1 MEILNNPPEHRVEL
15 GPHPVSAR
23 SAVVDAT
30 GLNRFLQ
37 PDRRVPLQ
45 GVIAELAAQETR
57 GIQDPLAKA
66 RAIYNSVIATM
77 RTTSPAP
84 AGATAM
90 QYGLAP
96 PSVATARIFTG
107 CLSA

>member
-1 MEILNNPPEHRVEL
+1 
-15 GPHPVSAR
+15 
-23 SAVVDAT
+23 
-30 GLNRFLQ
+30 
-37 PDRRVPLQ
+37 VPLQ

-66 RAIYNSVIATM
+66 RAIYVIATM

>member
-1 MEILNNPPEHRVEL
+1 VEILNNPPEHRVEL

-57 GIQDPLAKA
+57 GIQDSLAAKEPLYEMEFKN
-66 RAIYNSVIATM
+66 ILFATDFG
-77 RTTSPAP
+77 RSAERE
-84 AGATAM
+84 AEYAAS
-90 QYGLAP
+90 LAQKH
-96 PSVATARIFTG
+96 
-107 CLSA
+107 